1 MDRLLI
7 LGRKVAPQMRV
18 FVSSTYRQ
26 LASYRE
32 VMRLAIEKSGHT
44 FLGMEYFS
52 AQDEPPLNVC
62 LQELET
68 ADIYVGVLGT
78 LYGSSPPGQELSYT
92 ELEYNRA
99 RELAKPCIILVI
111 SEEALIPVGSFDSD
125 PNRNGRLR
133 DFQNS
138 CDGEPHHRPI
148 LQRTRG
154 GLESACSAKSSRN

>member
-1 MDRLLI
+1 
-7 LGRKVAPQMRV
+7 MRI

-52 AQDEPPLNVC
+52 AQDAPPLNVC

-68 ADIYVGVLGT
+68 ADVYVGVLGT
-78 LYGSSPPGQELSYT
+78 IYGSSPPGQDLSYT

-99 RELAKPCIILVI
+99 RELSLPCIILLI
-111 SEEALIPVGSFDSD
+111 SEEALIPVGTLDSD
-125 PNRNGRLR
+125 PNRNGKLR
-133 DFQNS
+133 NFINLVMVNHTIDRFCNEHEAAWKVLAGLRVQ
-138 CDGEPHHRPI
+138 E
-148 LQRTRG
+148 TRRR
-154 GLESACSAKSSRN
+154 EDAN